1 MTVLVPVSVL
11 GALIVVLAIRLL
23 VQSGNRRHK
32 PDVTADEYANARQ
45 ALDAV
50 FVETAVIERIFS
62 VEDAEFMARSAPR
75 DVKCSFFEERKK
87 LAVRWFRRTRKQM
100 AELMDLHLRLA
111 SYTHDPSPRL
121 ELRIT
126 AKYLTFVAVSNIVL
140 LLLWLLGPFRATRA
154 ISYAI
159 RAADSFCTTL
169 SVRLERVNPTRL
181 SSGGESLV
189 H

>member
-50 FVETAVIERIFS
+50 FVETAVVERIFS
-62 VEDAEFMARSAPR
+62 VEDAEFIARSAPR
-75 DVKCSFFEERKK
+75 DVKCSFFNERKK
-87 LAVRWFRRTRKQM
+87 LAVGWFRKTRKQM

-111 SYTHDPSPRL
+111 SYTYDPSPGF
-121 ELRIT
+121 ELRLT
-126 AKYLTFVAVSNIVL
+126 AKYLTFVAVSKIVL
-140 LLLWLLGPFRATRA
+140 LLLRLLGPFKATRS

-159 RAADSFCTTL
+159 RAAGSFCTTF

-181 SSGGESLV
+181 SSGRESLV